1 MTSPVTRRGL
11 IAALL
16 AGATTTPD
24 HTKPTKMSNS
34 WSNNAVRSITLPN
47 GATTG
52 ARIVIDGDTDAIYE
66 YDAANHLTGV
76 WAASAGT
83 DPVHGIAYRA
93 GFTEIDP
100 ATNRI
105 INMSQAEVL
114 FQDPVFTSPGFLT
127 AHRVD
132 SLGHVIQANAELF
145 SGEVG
150 GQGAADISMF
160 STSADGTTLPAGI
173 WLTQDDA
180 VASPIVGQALQND
193 SGLNDATHP
202 KFLHMDVYSVAFT
215 TGVGSFFHNAVF
227 TPKGAILTSTGSG
240 NPLITQVT
248 YSRPIG
254 VAAITV
260 QAYDR
265 TGTPYTGG
273 GQISAIFFG

>member
-11 IAALL
+11 IATLL
-16 AGATTTPD
+16 AAGASTPD
-24 HTKPTKMSNS
+24 HTKPIPMSNS

-52 ARIVIDGDTDAIYE
+52 ARVVIDGDTDAIYE

-114 FQDPVFTSPGFLT
+114 FQDPAFSSSGFLT
-127 AHRVD
+127 AHQINTV
-132 SLGHVIQANAELF
+132 GHMRANAELF
-145 SGEVG
+145 SGELG
-150 GQGAADISMF
+150 GTGGSTISMF
-160 STSADGTTLPAGI
+160 STSSDSALPSGI
-173 WLTQDDA
+173 FLVQDD
-180 VASPIVGQALQND
+180 SPGNAIVGQALQND
-193 SGLNDATHP
+193 GGGGGAATEPH
-202 KFLHMDVYSVAFT
+202 FLHMEVYSVSFT
-215 TGVGSFFHNAVF
+215 SGSGTLTHGCSF
-227 TPKGAILTSTGSG
+227 TPAGAILTSTGSG
-240 NPLITQVT
+240 APLITQVT

-254 VAAITV
+254 TTTVTV

-265 TGTPYTGG
+265 TGAPYTGG
-273 GQISAIFFG
+273 GQISAIFYG